1 MLNTAPNLK
10 FWYNAVL
17 CRTGMG
23 IFENTGRR
31 KNGKDRMQLYSHQRL
46 RK

>member
-10 FWYNAVL
+10 FWYNAVF

-31 KNGKDRMQLYSHQRL
+31 KNGRDAALQPSALA
-46 RK
+46 